1 MDSVS
6 TSADQARWIGGSI
19 VAALPGLFDILIFV
33 LLVGGFRLLWVN
45 LWERREHVLPTVRG
59 GLEAVEAEQKANSI
73 APEPKTIPV
82 EMNPTLWLRSTPPEL
97 LKTEAVPEVSAI
109 DGVEWLSVPPAQEP
123 DARADVTAAEH
134 NHYASSVS
142 AAIARSRKPPSST

>member
-1 MDSVS
+1 
-6 TSADQARWIGGSI
+6 
-19 VAALPGLFDILIFV
+19 VAALPGLFDILIVV
-33 LLVGGFRLLWVN
+33 LLVGGLRLLWVN
-45 LWERREHVLPTVRG
+45 RWERREHVLPTVRG
-59 GLEAVEAEQKANSI
+59 GLEAVEAGQNPTSI
-73 APEPKTIPV
+73 APEPKTIPA
-82 EMNPTLWLRSTPPEL
+82 EMNPTLWPRSVPPEL

-134 NHYASSVS
+134 NHYPSSVS